1 MTACSP
7 LGFLRRVA
15 RERLGITPD
24 EIDGGHSPAL
34 SLWVPKTMSYDLTW
48 PHSTGPGAA
57 GSAFGCASSS
67 CSGTVTARDP
77 ALRRPGSAAHARLD
91 GPARTVRPGQ
101 RHRDSGPAPPDRRA
115 PAPRQNTPTLLG
127 RPRDPI
133 RAGPADPQQAAQPA
147 APDRLATHVAA
158 LARRHRQAPLAP
170 PAPPSWPPGCPA
182 NCPRS
187 GAGNGARQ
195 PGLGIPAHPRRTHR
209 PRLHARAIDRLED
222 PQ

>member
-48 PHSTGPGAA
+48 PHSTGPRAV
-57 GSAFGCASSS
+57 GSALATRAAHARALSPP
-67 CSGTVTARDP
+67 VTP
-77 ALRRPGSAAHARLD
+77 AFRLPGSAANARLD
-91 GPARTVRPGQ
+91 GPARTVRAGQ
-101 RHRDSGPAPPDRRA
+101 RHRDSGPAPADRRA

-147 APDRLATHVAA
+147 APDRLAMHVAA
-158 LARRHRQAPLAP
+158 LARRHRQAPLVL
-170 PAPPSWPPGCPA
+170 PAPPSWTPGCPA

-195 PGLGIPAHPRRTHR
+195 PGLGISAHPRRTHR
-209 PRLHARAIDRLED
+209 RRLQARAIDRLED